1 MLFKTLSKYFCIVA
15 ILLLPGIVFAT
26 DLYPTGNINFMNG
39 DGNIWNPYD
48 INAYHDLNI
57 GHAVYAPRYFGD
69 GSGLTNVGGGTVTWA
84 DLNLHMVP
92 YVGATHD
99 VNLYNYDLNAKSITA
114 LAFFGSGIGLT
125 GILSQSDV
133 NKNYYGILDVNRM
146 FHSIFDLN
154 LFYYKMT
161 DVNTHFV
168 GKIDL
173 NNNFYGKLDVNA
185 HFAPKLNPTFLG
197 IAKFPSGSEANPSIA
212 FTTNSG
218 TGFWSTAGQTIEF
231 SVDSVKYVA
240 MNNIVGQELSV
251 TGSVKASGDVT
262 VGDDLNVARDSN
274 FFVVNAGFYFGNGA
288 GLTGVTGTTNWAD
301 VNAHLVPY
309 VGADY
314 DVNLNGHDLNAAIL
328 YADKF
333 ATTDANSVRGLHAV
347 ALGWSNTAFGDQS
360 TAIGSLNQG
369 VSEGTI
375 AIGSEN
381 IVQGSNSVGLGS
393 RNRTKS
399 NEGVAIGS
407 STMTLGIGSIT
418 IGYSSENE
426 YAVTSAGMGSI
437 AGGYSEDVGKSI
449 AGGKGAIAL
458 GYNTKAFG
466 DGSVSLGYD
475 NNAGVDYATA
485 IGYKVFN
492 VNPKSVA
499 LGYDVNIAHDLN
511 VMNDVNVLGDI
522 NAKGNIQAARFF
534 GDGSGLTG
542 IASSGGTVTM
552 DANVNEYNWLTT
564 DLNKNYYG
572 KLDVN
577 RQFVPYIGATRD
589 INLNTKNL
597 YIAGSLQ
604 NAGISLTIA
613 NLNTAYT
620 HSQGNTQ
627 AHSDYLLNNAD
638 DTTTGK
644 ITAANFET
652 AGLVEGGTIA
662 SLGQI
667 SLGGAFVTDQMFLNL
682 GSITDETGIISFDDE
697 NLITTGK
704 MSIGNDLNVGRDL
717 NVARDINVNRGISAM
732 AFFGNGSGLTGV
744 LATTNWA
751 DINAHVY
758 GKLDVNAHFVPY
770 LSATK
775 DVNLNFK
782 DLNVGNFKA
791 NRITATDITVGLIKF
806 PTMGGYISGAADVM
820 IFVPRNAGAS
830 ITFETDGD
838 GTNLYVKPQATGKN
852 YLGLP
857 VFPWTSMFATGDING
872 GSATFTEKAYLN
884 KGAIAKQDVNVS
896 SGVNKGVSILADAN
910 KICFP
915 SNSCE
920 MYIDYNSTA
929 MIFGS

>member
-407 STMTLGIGSIT
+407 STMTLGIGSIA
-418 IGYSSENE
+418 IGHSSENE

-437 AGGYSEDVGKSI
+437 AGGYSDDVGKSI

-589 INLNTKNL
+589 VNL
-597 YIAGSLQ
+597 
-604 NAGISLTIA
+604 GI
-613 NLNTAYT
+613 
-620 HSQGNTQ
+620 
-627 AHSDYLLNNAD
+627 
-638 DTTTGK
+638 K
-644 ITAANFET
+644 
-652 AGLVEGGTIA
+652 GLVSGDANIGSVQYWEITQKDIGGGTMYPALIPHGDIGKYGLIEGGLTVSAPTGAADVVLGLYDSTFTNSWYFIHNISDGLF
-662 SLGQI
+662 SLGKNGTTAPFFI
-667 SLGGAFVTDQMFLNL
+667 NSKTAVVGDFNA
-682 GSITDETGIISFDDE
+682 TGDV
-697 NLITTGK
+697 
-704 MSIGNDLNVGRDL
+704 NVGED
-717 NVARDINVNRGISAM
+717 VNIVGSVKAT
-732 AFFGNGSGLTGV
+732 AFFGSGAGLTGV
-744 LATTNWA
+744 TASTNWA

-791 NRITATDITVGLIKF
+791 NRITATDITVWSIKF

-820 IFVPRNAGAS
+820 FFVPRNAGAS